1 LPMQKQQAGRV
12 VGSIGPKHGHKKGY
26 AGRAIVAAMVAAL
39 AVLGI
44 TFYFVLP
51 EEAPLS
57 QEMQAC
63 AAKLYTPYNRKNLE
77 QCIAVCRACA
87 NGVKTTCATSCTL
100 RGAR

>member
-1 LPMQKQQAGRV
+1 MQKQQADRIVASVRPKRGR
-12 VGSIGPKHGHKKGY
+12 KEGY
-26 AGRAIVAAMVAAL
+26 AGRVVVAAMVVVL

-44 TFYFVLP
+44 AFYFVLP

-57 QEMQAC
+57 KEMQAC
-63 AAKLYTPYNRKNLE
+63 AAKLYTPYNPKNLE
-77 QCIAVCRACA
+77 QCMAVCQACS